1 MAAKTLRRP
10 HLTSYALPAARNRF
24 LPLSGAKAVSGRDM
38 DIRGR
43 VIPSEL

>member
-1 MAAKTLRRP
+1 MAAKMLRRP
-10 HLTSYALPAARNRF
+10 HLTSYALPVARNRL

-43 VIPSEL
+43 VIWSEL